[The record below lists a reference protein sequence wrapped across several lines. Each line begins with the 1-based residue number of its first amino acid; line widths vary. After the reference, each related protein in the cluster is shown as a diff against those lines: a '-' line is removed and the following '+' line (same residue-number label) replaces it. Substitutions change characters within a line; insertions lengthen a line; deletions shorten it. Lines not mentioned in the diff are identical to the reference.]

1 MVVLIVFY
9 VCVLSLVKRRGLAY
23 LHGCLVDGLVGRW
36 FVVLGLVWFVC
47 LRWFGLGVCI
57 AVVVCVAVVA
67 AWVVWVWGGLL
78 FWFSCVSCL
87 RAGCWFR
94 FVVVVWWVVLL
105 VM

>member
-36 FVVLGLVWFVC
+36 FVVLGFVWFVC
-47 LRWFGLGVCI
+47 LGWFELGVCI

-67 AWVVWVWGGLL
+67 AWVVWFGW
-78 FWFSCVSCL
+78 
-87 RAGCWFR
+87 
-94 FVVVVWWVVLL
+94 FVVLVFVCFLPSCWVLVSFCGCDLVVVLL